1 MEVSRMKV
9 VDEMVKALGASIL
22 TVLLIAAMTAT
33 ITTASDY
40 YKVYEYPIIVYKLGW
55 DKDNRRFTV
64 SIHSDRGSFQ
74 FYSWDFTDKHREI
87 ENNKP
92 YYNVTALRRVR
103 IEYWGF
109 MYEFGC
115 GIYGVDEVKEKVDW
129 PVNLVFYGPKVT
141 KSFVHKF
148 LRNISDGGAFW
159 SIFTSTM
166 YMYLRNHNTSW
177 MWDSDG
183 GFKDIHWGASSL
195 IGWTYN
201 CRNAD
206 GLYVFL
212 HVRLYAPRQPS
223 GEFFFSTGNFRYV
236 IATAHFDRDETPW
249 GGRGSGWSECAEK
262 FLVDYIEARA
272 GSKGYTVRVFRYYA
286 YGFNDIEYDRWRAI
300 GLHAVTIRKSLD
312 KYCKGM
318 EGEHD
323 RGLYHV
329 YLNDGF
335 ITFIYVDR

>member
-1 MEVSRMKV
+1 MEVSRMKMV
-9 VDEMVKALGASIL
+9 NEMVKALGASIL

-33 ITTASDY
+33 ITTASNY

-92 YYNVTALRRVR
+92 YYNVTVLRHVR

-141 KSFVHKF
+141 KSFVHEF
-148 LRNISDGGAFW
+148 LRKISDGGAFW
-159 SIFTSTM
+159 SRFTSTM

-201 CRNAD
+201 CRPLASFRNAIASEP
-206 GLYVFL
+206 
-212 HVRLYAPRQPS
+212 HS
-223 GEFFFSTGNFRYV
+223 STPYTGAARNRWK
-236 IATAHFDRDETPW
+236 ISMNTASRPT
-249 GGRGSGWSECAEK
+249 R
-262 FLVDYIEARA
+262 
-272 GSKGYTVRVFRYYA
+272 
-286 YGFNDIEYDRWRAI
+286 
-300 GLHAVTIRKSLD
+300 
-312 KYCKGM
+312 
-318 EGEHD
+318 
-323 RGLYHV
+323 
-329 YLNDGF
+329 
-335 ITFIYVDR
+335 